1 MTTDQATVLLF
12 ITLLAAFC
20 AGCQVGVVFAR
31 THPKKKVRHAR

>member
-31 THPKKKVRHAR
+31 NNPKKKARHAR